1 MEWAGE
7 VPPELIQVCGF
18 GCDGSRGH
26 YRDLL
31 WNDDMLDDVVAQS
44 YLIGFLGA
52 DWWGSDARATGAE
65 LRRLGHLLIER
76 HYEDHFPTRW
86 RHNVLR
92 ATRRLLRPLM
102 EADYNRAVSE
112 LLQVEG
118 MDFLLVFKGM
128 LLRPETLRQFRER
141 QIPTYCVYP
150 DVSFRDHGRNIW
162 DCLPLYDC
170 VFTTKS
176 FHLLDSSLKQHLRRL
191 ELVPHGFDQ
200 EVHRRITAS
209 PSMQSTYGC
218 DVSFVGAWSPKKES
232 LIAELIAR
240 LPEVDLRIWGPSW
253 GHAADVVRKR
263 WQGRGAWGDEL
274 AAIYGCSRINLGLLS
289 EAGTGTRSGD
299 LTTARTWQIPAS
311 GGFML
316 HEHSTE
322 LVESFI
328 PNQEVGVFSGG
339 EDLVRQVR
347 IWLQDDAVR
356 TAVMQRGHERAHR
369 DRYTYA
375 RAVEA
380 VLRVHREAGKQR

>member
-1 MEWAGE
+1 
-7 VPPELIQVCGF
+7 
-18 GCDGSRGH
+18 
-26 YRDLL
+26 
-31 WNDDMLDDVVAQS
+31 MLDDVVAQS

-112 LLQVEG
+112 LLQVQG
-118 MDFLLVFKGM
+118 LDFLLVFKGM

-141 QIPTYCVYP
+141 QIRTYCVYP

-162 DCLPLYDC
+162 DCLPMYDC

-176 FHLLDSSLKQHLRRL
+176 FHLQDASLKQHLCRL

-232 LIAELIAR
+232 LIAELVTR

-253 GHAADVVRKR
+253 GHAAEVVRKR

-274 AAIYGCSRINLGLLS
+274 AAIYCCSRINLGLLS

-322 LVESFI
+322 LVESFV
-328 PNQEVGVFSGG
+328 PNQEVGVFSSG
-339 EDLVRQVR
+339 EDLVGQVR
-347 IWLQDDAVR
+347 GWLQDETAR
-356 TAVMQRGHERAHR
+356 TAVAQRGHERAHR

-380 VLRVHREAGKQR
+380 VLRVHREMGKQR